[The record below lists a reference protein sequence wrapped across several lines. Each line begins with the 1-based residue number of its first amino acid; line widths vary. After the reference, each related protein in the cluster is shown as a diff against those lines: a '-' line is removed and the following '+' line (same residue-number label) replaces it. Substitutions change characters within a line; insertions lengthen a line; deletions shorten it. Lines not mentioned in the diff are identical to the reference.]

1 MIGDVYDLKSAMHY
15 DGDAFLTKEAY
26 EKGLSSMTY
35 KGTNERVVVNAAR
48 ATSIDV
54 VQITERYQ

>member
-1 MIGDVYDLKSAMHY
+1 MHY

-54 VQITERYQ
+54 VQISERYQ